1 MTKKERFEK
10 VAVQR
15 TNKILKMIELLGN
28 CSNKRNYDY
37 SEKEVEKI
45 FKVIEKELK
54 DVKARFNI
62 ESKTK
67 KRFSL

>member
-37 SEKEVEKI
+37 SKEEVEKI

-62 ESKTK
+62 ENKTK